1 MTRIWEPP
9 ITGLSL
15 DAFLW
20 LILLLFV
27 LPLATWRISNLFA
40 NEAGPFHIFKRIR
53 IFLRAWCIFGP
64 EHGIKFFCRLHAYE
78 LMECEYCNSVWIG
91 TGIVLA
97 YLLIGN
103 YLVIGLS
110 PLALS
115 TCVIFLKKTHE
126 KLGA

>member
-20 LILLLFV
+20 LTLLLFI

-40 NEAGPFHIFKRIR
+40 NEAGPFQIFKRLR
-53 IFLRAWCIFGP
+53 IYLRAWCIFGP
-64 EHGIKFFCRLHAYE
+64 EHGVKFFCNLHAYE
-78 LMECEYCNSVWIG
+78 LMECEYCNSIWIA

-103 YLVIGLS
+103 YLVIAMS

-115 TCVIFLKKTHE
+115 TCVIFLKKAHE